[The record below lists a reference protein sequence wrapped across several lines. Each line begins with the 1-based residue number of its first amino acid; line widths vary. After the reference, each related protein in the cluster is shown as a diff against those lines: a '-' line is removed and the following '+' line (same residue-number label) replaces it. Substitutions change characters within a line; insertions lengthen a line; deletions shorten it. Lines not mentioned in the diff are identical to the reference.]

1 MILILGEQIT
11 NIEGWAADRA
21 SELMRKHNGRKGR
34 REEGNNG
41 AGNFP
46 PCPAAMP
53 LPPRSLSLTSFPCA
67 PPDAESKYE

>member
-34 REEGNNG
+34 REEGKRQSTN
-41 AGNFP
+41 
-46 PCPAAMP
+46 
-53 LPPRSLSLTSFPCA
+53 RSGGFFDFSVRSRHVEVGML
-67 PPDAESKYE
+67 K